1 MAKARRNC
9 SLIDNR
15 DIPLYQGSGIYLSS
29 ICPWKEAE
37 VRSSQKVD
45 KEGLPNFKPMKIPG
59 FQARSTDSRA
69 SKKSHQGSSA
79 AVMLDQLSIDRLG
92 YPCFNTNARVLP
104 LRVSLSRVG
113 HACGPVPVF
122 SSMVLGVSSLWLGL
136 KNS

>member
-29 ICPWKEAE
+29 ICPCKEAE

-45 KEGLPNFKPMKIPG
+45 KEGLLNFKPMKIPG
-59 FQARSTDSRA
+59 YQVRSTDSRT

-79 AVMLDQLSIDRLG
+79 TVMLDQLSTDRLG

-113 HACGPVPVF
+113 RACGPAPVF
-122 SSMVLGVSSLWLGL
+122 PSMVLGVSSL
-136 KNS
+136 